1 MVLACSWETGRG
13 PIADGL
19 ARHRPGTRV
28 SSGSTNKGRVMSRM
42 WMLVLAVSVLPWAGW
57 AQEDEESNPTRKRGQ
72 MTEEQKA
79 VREEMLKK
87 YDVNKNGKIDAE
99 ERKLITPADKEKLA
113 RVGLGPVTPRR
124 RPPLPQAPQAPPA
137 PK

>member
-1 MVLACSWETGRG
+1 
-13 PIADGL
+13 
-19 ARHRPGTRV
+19 
-28 SSGSTNKGRVMSRM
+28 MSRM

-57 AQEDEESNPTRKRGQ
+57 AQEDEEINPTRKRGQ

-87 YDVNKNGKIDAE
+87 YDLNKNGKIDAE

-124 RPPLPQAPQAPPA
+124 RPPLPQAPQPPQAPPA
-137 PK
+137 PQAPK

>member
-1 MVLACSWETGRG
+1 
-13 PIADGL
+13 
-19 ARHRPGTRV
+19 
-28 SSGSTNKGRVMSRM
+28 MSRT

-57 AQEDEESNPTRKRGQ
+57 AQEDEEINPTRKRGQ

-87 YDVNKNGKIDAE
+87 YDLNKNGKIDAE

-113 RVGLGPVTPRR
+113 RVGLGPVPPRR
-124 RPPLPQAPQAPPA
+124 RPPLPQAPPAPPA

>member
-1 MVLACSWETGRG
+1 MGRSRAAL
-13 PIADGL
+13 PPN
-19 ARHRPGTRV
+19 RPGTRV
-28 SSGSTNKGRVMSRM
+28 SSGSTNKVMSRT

-57 AQEDEESNPTRKRGQ
+57 AQEDEEINPTRKRGQ

-87 YDVNKNGKIDAE
+87 YDLNKNGKIDAE

-113 RVGLGPVTPRR
+113 RVGLGPVPPRR
-124 RPPLPQAPQAPPA
+124 RPPLPQAPPAPPA